1 MKQLSISSVALAVS
15 SVVFLSACGVSNN
28 EVIDRPVKPSI
39 PPLTQSSGKHS
50 TQASVQEVIAE
61 PLKPGTT
68 LVAQWYKKE
77 DAFEH
82 ERFVGVLEEEV
93 RRESGALSDSDQA
106 SPVIASAAAPM
117 DRRVSEAKRVKFAVT
132 NSSKAKIGSNY
143 LTPQSTYIGQEL
155 VDRENY
161 QSIAA
166 NPVHLTMQSPVSTFS
181 IDVDTGSYSNVRRFI
196 NGGRLPQ
203 HNAVRVE
210 ELINYFNYDYPQSDS
225 MEKPF
230 LITTEVA
237 PSPWNANSHLLHVG
251 IKGYDVDRASLP
263 SANLVFLVDV
273 SGSMNSPQKIGL
285 LKQSLKLI
293 TKKMRAD
300 DRISI
305 VVYAGASGV
314 VLEGKSGNDK
324 VEILRAIDQFQA
336 GGSTNGA
343 AGIQLAYQLAKTHF
357 IEGGINRVLL
367 ATDGDFNVGTVNFD
381 ALIDMVEM
389 RRQTGISLTT
399 LGFGQGNYNDH
410 LMEQLADKGNGN
422 YSYIDT
428 LQEARKVLVEEM
440 ASTLHTIAKDVKIQ
454 VEFNPELVQEYRL
467 IGYENRAL
475 KREDF
480 NNDKVDA
487 GEVGAGHS
495 VTALYE
501 ITFKGAN
508 GNLVDPLRYGNT
520 NTSMEKRTTLQA
532 HVPQELAFVK
542 LRYKQPDQDTS
553 QLMSQAVVKSSVN
566 KTFNSASDRFKFS
579 AAVAGFGQILSGG
592 NFTNDFTLKN
602 VEEISVSSRGEDTW
616 GYRSEFVS
624 LVRLAESI
632 QPQS

>member
-1 MKQLSISSVALAVS
+1 MKQLSLSSVALAVS
-15 SVVFLSACGVSNN
+15 SVVFLSACGVSKQ
-28 EVIDRPVKPSI
+28 ETLDQSAKPD
-39 PPLTQSSGKHS
+39 
-50 TQASVQEVIAE
+50 A
-61 PLKPGTT
+61 T
-68 LVAQWYKKE
+68 LVGHLHNKE
-77 DAFEH
+77 DVSKQ
-82 ERFVGVLEEEV
+82 ERFVGELEEATLV
-93 RRESGALSDSDQA
+93 
-106 SPVIASAAAPM
+106 AAPM
-117 DRRVSEAKRVKFAVT
+117 VRMMPEAKRVKTAAM
-132 NSSKAKIGSNY
+132 SSKAKMGLSY
-143 LTPQSTYIGQEL
+143 LPPQPTYAGQEV

-166 NPVHLTMQSPVSTFS
+166 NPVHLAMETPVSTFS

-210 ELINYFNYDYPQSDS
+210 ELVNYFNYDYLQSGS

-237 PSPWNANSHLLHVG
+237 PSPWNTNSHLMHVG
-251 IKGYDVDRASLP
+251 IKGYDVDRVSLP
-263 SANLVFLVDV
+263 NANLVFLVDV

-293 TKKMRAD
+293 TKKMRAE

-324 VEILRAIDQFQA
+324 AEILRAIDQFQA

-357 IEGGINRVLL
+357 IDGGINRVLL

-381 ALIDMVEM
+381 ALTDMVET
-389 RRQTGISLTT
+389 RRETGISLTT

-440 ASTLHTIAKDVKIQ
+440 SSTLHTIAKDVKIQ
-454 VEFNPELVQEYRL
+454 VEFNPDLVQEYRL

-480 NNDKVDA
+480 NNDNVDA

-501 ITFKGAN
+501 ITFRGAN
-508 GNLVDPLRYGNT
+508 GNLIDPLRYGSA
-520 NTSMEKRTTLQA
+520 NTSEERKSISGARKSE
-532 HVPQELAFVK
+532 ELAFVK
-542 LRYKQPDQDTS
+542 LRYKQPDQNAS
-553 QLMSQAVVKSSVN
+553 QLMSKAIVKSSVN
-566 KTFNSASDRFKFS
+566 KTFDSASDRFRFS

-592 NFTNDFTLKN
+592 HFTKDFTFKN
-602 VEEISVSSRGEDTW
+602 VEKIGLSSRGNDTW

-624 LVRLAESI
+624 MVRLAESI
-632 QPQS
+632 QPQG

>member
-1 MKQLSISSVALAVS
+1 MKQFSVSTIALVVS
-15 SVVFLSACGVSNN
+15 STLFLTACGVNRQEAIVSTSDSSS
-28 EVIDRPVKPSI
+28 EGVIQRELAD
-39 PPLTQSSGKHS
+39 TDQSVS
-50 TQASVQEVIAE
+50 
-61 PLKPGTT
+61 
-68 LVAQWYKKE
+68 KKE
-77 DAFEH
+77 SIAGSPDTRIDH
-82 ERFVGVLEEEV
+82 VIEEEADV
-93 RRESGALSDSDQA
+93 VAGAAMPSQHIFVDA
-106 SPVIASAAAPM
+106 MSPPPVMRQLAEKKSI
-117 DRRVSEAKRVKFAVT
+117 R
-132 NSSKAKIGSNY
+132 SKAKMGLSFLSSQYVQPQY
-143 LTPQSTYIGQEL
+143 LPQPDV

-161 QSIAA
+161 HAIES
-166 NPVHLTMQSPVSTFS
+166 NPIHVTLENPVSTFS

-210 ELINYFNYDYPQSDS
+210 ELVNYFNYDYPQPDTSDI
-225 MEKPF
+225 PF

-237 PSPWNANSHLLHVG
+237 PSPWNLDSHLLHIG
-251 IKGYDVDRASLP
+251 IKGYDIDHSALP
-263 SANLVFLVDV
+263 NANLVFLVDV

-293 TKKMRAD
+293 TQKMRAE

-324 VEILRAIDQFQA
+324 AEIMREIDGFQA

-343 AGIQLAYQLAKTHF
+343 AGINLAYQLAQTYF
-357 IEGGINRVLL
+357 IKGGINRVLL
-367 ATDGDFNVGTVNFD
+367 ATDGDFNVGTVNFE
-381 ALIDMVEM
+381 ALIDMVEN
-389 RRQTGISLTT
+389 RRQSGISLTT

-422 YSYIDT
+422 YAYIDT

-440 ASTLHTIAKDVKIQ
+440 SSTLHTIAKDVKIQ
-454 VEFNPELVQEYRL
+454 VEFNPKVVQEYRL

-475 KREDF
+475 NREDF

-501 ITFKGAN
+501 ITFVGGA
-508 GNLVDPLRYGNT
+508 GNRVDPLRYGHRG
-520 NTSMEKRTTLQA
+520 KQA
-532 HVPQELAFVK
+532 QKSDATDELAFVK
-542 LRYKQPDQDTS
+542 LRYKQPDQNVS
-553 QLMSQAVVKSSVN
+553 QLMTQPVMRSKIRSE
-566 KTFNSASDRFKFS
+566 FNDASDRFKFA

-592 NFTNDFTLKN
+592 KFTKNFTLEH
-602 VEEISVSSRGEDTW
+602 VEAIGLSAKGKDSW
-616 GYRSEFVS
+616 GYRSEFVN
-624 LVRLAESI
+624 LVRLAEALN
-632 QPQS
+632 PQS